1 MKGAEVRTHQ
11 AQRGFTLIE
20 VIIVAA
26 IIAVLAAV
34 AYPSY
39 QDSVRRAARAD
50 AQSDMLELAQIAER
64 FFTTNNQYAAS
75 RAGVAFVL
83 PITQSPRNGVA
94 RYNFNIA
101 FPTAQTYVLQAVPTA
116 PQLPDACGTLTL
128 NQLGVTGP
136 NLGTDGRPCW

>member
-1 MKGAEVRTHQ
+1 MNRVAMAKRSN
-11 AQRGFTLIE
+11 RGFTLIE
-20 VIIVAA
+20 VMIVVAIIGILAA
-26 IIAVLAAV
+26 I

-39 QDSVRRAARAD
+39 QEYVRRAARAD
-50 AQSDMLELAQIAER
+50 AQSDMLEIAQIAER

-83 PITQSPRNGVA
+83 PFAQSPRSGGA
-94 RYNFNIA
+94 RYNMNMA
-101 FPTAQTYVLQAVPTA
+101 FPTPQTFVLQAVPAA
-116 PQLPDACGTLTL
+116 PQAADACGTLTL